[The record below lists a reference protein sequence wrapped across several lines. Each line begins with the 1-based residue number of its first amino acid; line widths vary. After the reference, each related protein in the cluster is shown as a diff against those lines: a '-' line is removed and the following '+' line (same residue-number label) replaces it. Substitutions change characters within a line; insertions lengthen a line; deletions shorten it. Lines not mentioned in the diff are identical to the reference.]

1 MTTLEKQLQARINQ
15 LEVENTTLKYDA
27 GFGILT
33 RGGLEIEYR
42 KLTGD
47 LYAVFVDLDGIHA
60 LNEKFGGSY
69 ETVDA
74 LIHKA
79 FSMRRDDLVLAIA
92 GKWKSGDEVLFIVR
106 ADPDGFI
113 ARLYLDLAANGLSA
127 MAAYAKIEDNNLF
140 AAVKVAAKHVA
151 VEKKARGIT
160 AR

>member
-1 MTTLEKQLQARINQ
+1 MTTLAQLQARIDE
-15 LEVENTTLKYDA
+15 LETENNTLKYDA

-33 RGGLEIEYR
+33 RGGLEIEAR

-60 LNEKFGGSY
+60 LNEKLGSY
-69 ETVDA
+69 EAVDA
-74 LIHKA
+74 LVRKA
-79 FSMRRDDLVLAIA
+79 FSMRRDDLVLAIS

-113 ARLYLDLAANGLSA
+113 ARLHSDLAANGLSA
-127 MAAYAKIEDNNLF
+127 MAAYARIEDNNLF
-140 AAVKVAAKHVA
+140 AAVKVAAKQVA
-151 VEKKARGIT
+151 AEKIARGIT